1 MDIERIKML
10 RFIYALLITVFL
22 AGCVPAAVIEPS
34 ETTEPTK
41 AILPS
46 PENTWTTIKMIH
58 SGGIMGLSRSI
69 EISSDGTYKVIELR
83 ALLTNEGKLSSSEL
97 KELKQLISSLEY
109 VPNDKP
115 YGCADCFI
123 YDIEI
128 TRGTGKPF
136 SARVDDVTLEDSGLS
151 PLVTALRK
159 IIDREL
165 N

>member
-1 MDIERIKML
+1 MS
-10 RFIYALLITVFL
+10 RFISTLLITLFVIGCASV
-22 AGCVPAAVIEPS
+22 AG
-34 ETTEPTK
+34 EPTK
-41 AILPS
+41 TILPT
-46 PENTWTTIKMIH
+46 PENTWTRIKMIH

-97 KELKQLISSLEY
+97 NELKQLISSLEY

-128 TRGTGKPF
+128 IIAYK
-136 SARVDDVTLEDSGLS
+136 SA
-151 PLVTALRK
+151 
-159 IIDREL
+159 IIIY
-165 N
+165 